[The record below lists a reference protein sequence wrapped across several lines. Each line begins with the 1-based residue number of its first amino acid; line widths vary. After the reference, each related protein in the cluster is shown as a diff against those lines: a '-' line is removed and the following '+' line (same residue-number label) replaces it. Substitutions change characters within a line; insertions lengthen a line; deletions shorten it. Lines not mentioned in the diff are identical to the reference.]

1 MVREKE
7 LENYKSSMC
16 LLNTR
21 IALRTKRK
29 KEEKKTTRNK
39 QVIGDGSPVS
49 RRRHLCGRL
58 KPGDVKKGTEV
69 KAFLKQSQSF
79 CKNKT
84 S

>member
-29 KEEKKTTRNK
+29 KEEKKLQEINRSLVMAALFQDEDTC
-39 QVIGDGSPVS
+39 VED
-49 RRRHLCGRL
+49 
-58 KPGDVKKGTEV
+58 
-69 KAFLKQSQSF
+69 
-79 CKNKT
+79 
-84 S
+84 